1 MEDEMKPSRFFVL
14 AMLFSAAMV
23 SQAAHAV
30 IDSNATVV
38 KLRTSCS
45 EGGTT
50 LNNCFVAL
58 ETISGNPLSGLQA
71 WIDNRANAPLTV
83 EIGPGNF
90 KNFKCNSKDDISLKG
105 SGPAQSI
112 LTGSGI
118 TYGLEATNCARFN
131 VQDLTVTNNGFTLVW
146 NGTGSSRWTNVT
158 IQSTA
163 AGVWADGLADNGCP
177 IINNSNKPVHYWFNS
192 RLLGTGMNY
201 IAACSDN
208 WFFGS
213 EIMVTGPSLFL
224 PGVASALVVGTSIG
238 TTTATPEAHVYGSVI
253 RVNVGLS
260 DSYPVPTAGNTSGVI
275 AVVATRVGEVH
286 LHGTGIDVINTGG
299 LGNTIAALSAYA
311 GGSIHAHGSAYNLK
325 KGNGATAK
333 AVRIIK
339 DTNTATHVHAPYQ
352 WEEHATLPVITSV
365 DGADMAIETDCSS
378 SGCATAGSEPH
389 LFIYRGSF
397 CTGANGPWW
406 DVIAKKCR

>member
-118 TYGLEATNCARFN
+118 TYG
-131 VQDLTVTNNGFTLVW
+131 
-146 NGTGSSRWTNVT
+146 
-158 IQSTA
+158 
-163 AGVWADGLADNGCP
+163 
-177 IINNSNKPVHYWFNS
+177 
-192 RLLGTGMNY
+192 
-201 IAACSDN
+201 
-208 WFFGS
+208 
-213 EIMVTGPSLFL
+213 
-224 PGVASALVVGTSIG
+224 
-238 TTTATPEAHVYGSVI
+238 
-253 RVNVGLS
+253 
-260 DSYPVPTAGNTSGVI
+260 
-275 AVVATRVGEVH
+275 
-286 LHGTGIDVINTGG
+286 
-299 LGNTIAALSAYA
+299 
-311 GGSIHAHGSAYNLK
+311 
-325 KGNGATAK
+325 
-333 AVRIIK
+333 
-339 DTNTATHVHAPYQ
+339 
-352 WEEHATLPVITSV
+352 
-365 DGADMAIETDCSS
+365 
-378 SGCATAGSEPH
+378 
-389 LFIYRGSF
+389 
-397 CTGANGPWW
+397 
-406 DVIAKKCR
+406 